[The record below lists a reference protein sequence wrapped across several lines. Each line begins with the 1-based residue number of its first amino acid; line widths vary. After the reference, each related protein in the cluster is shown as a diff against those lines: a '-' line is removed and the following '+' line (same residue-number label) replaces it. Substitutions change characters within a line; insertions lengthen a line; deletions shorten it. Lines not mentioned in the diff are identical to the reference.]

1 MEIDE
6 IVDYATKSPENT
18 NPAVLRSMLGQ
29 LSGGSGGASGLV
41 VTMTH
46 ESSPLGPRLVG
57 DKTYGEVY
65 DALTAA
71 RQVVITYPYGNDL
84 NTIAVDRVYKLEDG
98 LITISTSDGSPYLL
112 TSQPAD
118 SYLTENLD

>member
-29 LSGGSGGASGLV
+29 LSGGGTSGLV
-41 VTMTH
+41 VTMTI
-46 ESSPLGPRLVG
+46 EPSSLGPRLVG

-71 RQVVITYPYGNDL
+71 KQVVIIYPYGNDL
-84 NTIAVDRVYKLEDG
+84 NVIAVDRGYKLEGG
-98 LITISTSDGSPYLL
+98 LISISTSDGSPYLL